1 MRIERIYNTFTDLV
15 DIGRLA
21 LFVEMNTKGSSHNV
35 EDVVEQAKHFN
46 LVVLNGDDPFHQRE
60 DVAEFIKKYKKANP
74 FGNVQVITD
83 GVTRPVSLNNQ
94 KDVTYIVC
102 VGLKNSGKDYEK
114 RVDEK
119 TLKWFKDAPSSYFVF
134 MVFDEDDFDEVGL
147 IVSAVEI
154 RRHQVFI
161 IPSGNIQDICL
172 AAKARKY
179 NITFKVGPT
188 IWGDLDDEEGGCSSE
203 HP

>member
-21 LFVEMNTKGSSHNV
+21 LFIEMNTKGSHHNV

-46 LVVLNGDDPFHQRE
+46 LVVLNGADPFHQRE

-74 FGNVQVITD
+74 FGSVQVITD
-83 GVTRPVSLNNQ
+83 GVNRPVSLNNQ
-94 KDVTYIVC
+94 KDVTYIVG
-102 VGLKNSGKDYEK
+102 VGLKNSGIPYEK

-119 TLKWFKDAPSSYFVF
+119 ALKWFRDAPSAYFVF

-147 IVSAVEI
+147 IVSSVEI
-154 RRHQVFI
+154 RKHQVFI

-172 AAKARKY
+172 AAKVRKY

-203 HP
+203 HS